1 MGRGHAMPSRRQ
13 EPGEG
18 HGDLTLGR
26 DRGALLTGGLL
37 IAIAVLAWRGI
48 ILQAGGM
55 LGANPTDPKA
65 GLPMTAAEG
74 WWPVL
79 AGAAVFLTSWVAMM
93 AAMMLPSATP
103 MIVLYDAV
111 RRNFSRTGEKGI
123 PASLF
128 ALVYLA
134 LWLAFGAPVWAAG
147 VLLDL
152 TARNHSALSSLLP
165 YALVL
170 ILIAAGAYQF
180 SRWKRVCLRVCQ
192 NPLSFLIGHWRN
204 GYLGTLKVAFEH
216 AAYCVGCCWAL
227 MIVLV
232 AAGAMALHWVL
243 LIAAAVFAEKI
254 LPLGE
259 WTSRIVGVALIAL
272 GILVAVHPVLAV
284 SLRGGM

>member
-1 MGRGHAMPSRRQ
+1 MPSGPE
-13 EPGEG
+13 EPDEG
-18 HGDLTLGR
+18 HDDLGLGR

-37 IAIAVLAWRGI
+37 IAIAVLAWSAV

-55 LGANPTDPKA
+55 QGANTTDPKA
-65 GLPMTAAEG
+65 GLLMTAEG
-74 WWPVL
+74 GWRWPVF
-79 AGAAVFLTSWVAMM
+79 ADAAVFLTSWVVMM

-103 MIVLYDAV
+103 MIMLYDAV
-111 RRNFSRTGEKGI
+111 RRNFFWTGEKGI

-134 LWLAFGAPVWAAG
+134 LWSAFGAPVWAAG

-152 TARNHSALSSLLP
+152 TARNHPALSSLLP
-165 YALVL
+165 HALVL

-180 SRWKRVCLRVCQ
+180 SRWKRVCRRVCQ
-192 NPLSFLIGHWRN
+192 NPLSFLIRHWRN
-204 GYLGTLKVAFEH
+204 GYLGTLKVACEH

-254 LPLGE
+254 FPLGE

>member
-1 MGRGHAMPSRRQ
+1 MLSSQQ

-18 HGDLTLGR
+18 LGDLGLGR

-37 IAIAVLAWRGI
+37 IAIAVLAWIAVIR
-48 ILQAGGM
+48 QAGGM
-55 LGANPTDPKA
+55 QGANPTDPSA
-65 GLPMTAAEG
+65 GLPMIAEG
-74 WWPVL
+74 GRPVF
-79 AGAAVFLTSWVAMM
+79 AGAAGFLSSWVVMM

-103 MIVLYDAV
+103 MMVLYHAV
-111 RRNFSRTGEKGI
+111 QRNFSRTGEKGV
-123 PASLF
+123 PASVF

-147 VLLDL
+147 VLVEL
-152 TARNHSALSSLLP
+152 TARNHPALSGLLP

-192 NPLSFLIGHWRN
+192 YPLSFLIGHWRS

-216 AAYCVGCCWAL
+216 AANCIGCCGVL

-254 LPLGE
+254 FPLGE

-272 GILVAVHPVLAV
+272 GILVAVHPALAV

>member
-1 MGRGHAMPSRRQ
+1 MLSSRQ

-18 HGDLTLGR
+18 LGDLRLGR

-37 IAIAVLAWRGI
+37 IAIAVLAWIAVIR
-48 ILQAGGM
+48 QAGGM
-55 LGANPTDPKA
+55 QGANPTDPNA
-65 GLPMTAAEG
+65 GLPMTAEEG
-74 WWPVL
+74 RPVF
-79 AGAAVFLTSWVAMM
+79 ADAAIFLSSWVVMM

-103 MIVLYDAV
+103 MIVLYHAV
-111 RRNFSRTGEKGI
+111 QRNFSRTGEKGI

-147 VLLDL
+147 VLVEL
-152 TARNHSALSSLLP
+152 TARNHPALSGLLP

-180 SRWKRVCLRVCQ
+180 SRWKRVCLRICQ
-192 NPLSFLIGHWRN
+192 NPLSFLIGHWRS

-216 AAYCVGCCWAL
+216 AANCIGCCWVL

-254 LPLGE
+254 FPLGE

-272 GILVAVHPVLAV
+272 GILVAVHPALAV

>member
-1 MGRGHAMPSRRQ
+1 MPSSRQ

-18 HGDLTLGR
+18 HGDLALGR
-26 DRGALLTGGLL
+26 DRGALLTGGML
-37 IAIAVLAWRGI
+37 IAIAVLAWRAV

-55 LGANPTDPKA
+55 QGANPIDPKA
-65 GLPMTAAEG
+65 GLAMTAEG
-74 WWPVL
+74 RWPVF
-79 AGAAVFLTSWVAMM
+79 ADAAVFLTSWVVMM

-103 MIVLYDAV
+103 MTVLYDAV

-128 ALVYLA
+128 ALVYLG

-152 TARNHSALSSLLP
+152 TARNNPALSSFLP

-170 ILIAAGAYQF
+170 ILIAAGTYQF
-180 SRWKRVCLRVCQ
+180 SRLKRVCLRVCQ

-232 AAGAMALHWVL
+232 AAGAMALQWVL

-254 LPLGE
+254 FPFGE

>member
-1 MGRGHAMPSRRQ
+1 M
-13 EPGEG
+13 
-18 HGDLTLGR
+18 
-26 DRGALLTGGLL
+26 L
-37 IAIAVLAWRGI
+37 ITIAVLAWRAV

-65 GLPMTAAEG
+65 GLPMSAGG

-79 AGAAVFLTSWVAMM
+79 GGAAVFLTSWVVMM

-103 MIVLYDAV
+103 MIVLYHAV

-123 PASLF
+123 PAPLF
-128 ALVYLA
+128 ALVYLG
-134 LWLAFGAPVWAAG
+134 LWLVFGAPVWAAG

-152 TARNHSALSSLLP
+152 TARNHPALSSLLP
-165 YALVL
+165 YAFVL
-170 ILIAAGAYQF
+170 ILIAAGMYQF
-180 SRWKRVCLRVCQ
+180 SRLKRVCLRICQ

-232 AAGAMALHWVL
+232 AAGAMALQWVF

-254 LPLGE
+254 VPVGE
-259 WTSRIVGVALIAL
+259 WTSRIVGIALIAL
-272 GILVAVHPVLAV
+272 GILVALHPALAV